1 MATKKHPDEC
11 QCCGQVIDAETI
23 DKAMEA
29 NKVPSCT
36 RIYDGEVCEG
46 AKVAH
51 DIVLVLSDS
60 YTTYAPYTPR

>member
-1 MATKKHPDEC
+1 MATKKQPFHPDEC

-46 AKVAH
+46 LPVSWI
-51 DIVLVLSDS
+51 D
-60 YTTYAPYTPR
+60 PYYGERWMRGD